1 VQLEKVSDASLVPS
15 EVALALGVAQWPGA
29 DPEAAIANHLRQL
42 AGPVLLVLDNFE
54 HVLEAAVFVARL
66 ASDRL
71 KVVVTSRAALRV
83 SGEYE
88 IAVLR

>member
-1 VQLEKVSDASLVPS
+1 
-15 EVALALGVAQWPGA
+15 
-29 DPEAAIANHLRQL
+29 
-42 AGPVLLVLDNFE
+42 LLVLDNFE
-54 HVLEAAVFVARL
+54 HVLEAAVFVARM